1 MMKHGG
7 QLFYNLV
14 YLFVEVMKHVVYDK
28 INVDTIRLN
37 CHHRDK

>member
-37 CHHRDK
+37 RYSKNG

>member
-14 YLFVEVMKHVVYDK
+14 YLFVEVMKHVVYDE

-37 CHHRDK
+37 RYSKSR

>member
-28 INVDTIRLN
+28 INDDTIRLN
-37 CHHRDK
+37 RYSKSG